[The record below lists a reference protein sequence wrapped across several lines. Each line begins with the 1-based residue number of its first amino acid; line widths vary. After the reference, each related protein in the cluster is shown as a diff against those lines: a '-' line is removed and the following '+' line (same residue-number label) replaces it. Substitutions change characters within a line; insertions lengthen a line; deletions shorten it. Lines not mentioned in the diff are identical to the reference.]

1 MIDTFLANKLQ
12 KRLKLLLRVIYYYC
26 TVSLALLYIYVYYG
40 YVNGTY
46 EINDEIKQN
55 TVAFHKPQNIS
66 ACSDNTFP
74 TIKGCAPCNNGT
86 FGFSGWSECKPLLN
100 CSDIAL
106 QVHLK
111 HRIFRGKVKEKW
123 LADWNGHRVV
133 YVNCSSTEVKTKC
146 LSGMSRME
154 QLQGPFVIPLVGRCY
169 EKLEVGFSRFITSY
183 AGQIGYLWVK
193 AVKNLISPITCYFE
207 ENTDEM
213 SWNMNIYFTLN
224 IILSFR
230 DMMPRTYT
238 DKYTCTFLIP
248 FASCG
253 QVLLLYL

>member
-1 MIDTFLANKLQ
+1 MLDTFLANKLQ

-40 YVNGTY
+40 YINGTY
-46 EINDEIKQN
+46 KINDEIK
-55 TVAFHKPQNIS
+55 QNIS

-111 HRIFRGKVKEKW
+111 DRIFRGKVKEKW

-133 YVNCSSTEVKTKC
+133 YVNCSSTGLKTKC

-154 QLQGPFVIPLVGRCY
+154 QLQGPFLIPLVGRCY
-169 EKLEVGFSRFITSY
+169 EKLEVGF
-183 AGQIGYLWVK
+183 V
-193 AVKNLISPITCYFE
+193 
-207 ENTDEM
+207 
-213 SWNMNIYFTLN
+213 
-224 IILSFR
+224 
-230 DMMPRTYT
+230 
-238 DKYTCTFLIP
+238 
-248 FASCG
+248 
-253 QVLLLYL
+253 VLLHLTPDRLLICELKPWKI